1 MTYFLRERVSLKAIQ
16 THQQQILYNQLI
28 QSLKFYITEKESLL
42 KAKKKKKSI
51 RSYCSS
57 VALNNL
63 QINIMFDL
71 CMVLPCS

>member
-1 MTYFLRERVSLKAIQ
+1 MTYFLHEHVTLKAIQ
-16 THQQQILYNQLI
+16 TRQQQILYHQLI

-42 KAKKKKKSI
+42 KAKTKTI

-63 QINIMFDL
+63 SINIMFDL
-71 CMVLPCS
+71 SMVLPCS